1 VFKDRKN
8 GGSRSGERGKDKYR
22 VLVLQDEEF

>member
-1 VFKDRKN
+1 MVVAKELGE
-8 GGSRSGERGKDKYR
+8 GGMGKLFNMCR